1 MPKGFGTMPY
11 SKLRNDGDGDGDENI
26 LDDDETS
33 LIKFHN
39 NHIYFYAMVT
49 NKTALELNMTIK
61 TVTSNV
67 MKNTVDMGICPNIY
81 LHINSGGGE
90 VNAALSTVDTIRN
103 NEIPIISIIEG
114 SAASSATLISMV
126 CHKRYI
132 NKHAMMLIHQISGG
146 FWGKMEEF
154 EDEMKNMKSTMK
166 LIIKIYKKYGQI
178 PDKKLSKLLKKDI
191 WWRAS
196 KCLKMGLVDKVL
208 D

>member
-1 MPKGFGTMPY
+1 MSDRGFKGISNKY
-11 SKLRNDGDGDGDENI
+11 KYKNKDDSDS
-26 LDDDETS
+26 DDEDNTD
-33 LIKFHN
+33 LIRYNN

-49 NKTALELNMTIK
+49 NKTALELNITINL
-61 TVTSNV
+61 VTDTIL
-67 MKNTVDMGICPNIY
+67 KNYVDMGVCPNIY

-103 NEIPIISIIEG
+103 NKIPIISVIEG

-126 CHKRYI
+126 CHERHI
-132 NKHAMMLIHQISGG
+132 HKHAMMLIHQISGG

-166 LIIKIYKKYGQI
+166 IIMKIYKKYGQI
-178 PDKKLSKLLKKDI
+178 PEQKLSKLLKKDI
-191 WWRAS
+191 WWKAS
-196 KCLKMGLVDKVL
+196 KCLKMGLVDKVI